1 MTTKSTVTDIECR
14 DCRETYELDLTEYP
28 CRKCGG
34 ILDPRYDLDE
44 ITADR
49 DDIAERS
56 GSMWAYREL
65 LPIRDRDAIVSM
77 DEGDTPL
84 VECPTVADRL
94 GVERLLIK
102 DEGRNPTNTFKD
114 RGQAVAIS
122 AAVERDAE
130 TVALPS
136 ADNAGQAASAYAA
149 RAGLDCHIFLNHQ
162 AGSVKKSLVRSHGA
176 DLHLVDGN
184 ITDAGTAFEDA
195 REKHEW
201 YSVATF
207 QTPFRHEG
215 KRRWAM
221 RCLKL

>member
-1 MTTKSTVTDIECR
+1 
-14 DCRETYELDLTEYP
+14 
-28 CRKCGG
+28 
-34 ILDPRYDLDE
+34 
-44 ITADR
+44 
-49 DDIAERS
+49 
-56 GSMWAYREL
+56 MWAYREL